1 MKPSGTGGFKAT
13 SLLTALSFSPNFR
26 SMPEIKGPI
35 RILKWVCVAAA
46 CVQGF
51 GGGEA
56 FAQPAAKALPA
67 GKSEVSETLD
77 LETCFK
83 LSAVRSDTLA
93 ISEQEI
99 RAANAR
105 YQQAISALFPTV
117 TFNSQQFFQNKAATT
132 VTGGR
137 FIGGSE
143 YSSQNAINVSQPLF
157 MGFQDFN
164 QAAANRAETEARQ
177 FDLQRNYQTLYQ
189 DVATA
194 FYQIVQNERDLDILA
209 DLKKALEG
217 RVAELNRR
225 VDLGRSRP
233 AELLQARSDL
243 ATVKVTIEQ
252 TKGLRNA
259 ARESL
264 AFYIGRPAQSF
275 QLKDTMA
282 FPGPQ
287 ELEAYLKEIRVRPD
301 ILAALAEQR
310 QARRLL
316 SVAKGE
322 LLPQATVDG
331 TYYLSEDPASTQEYA
346 FTFNISLPLFDGGL
360 IIGKIREQKDLY
372 RRSELNVQQ
381 LMRTADQDVRTAFSD
396 FNASVAQVLQLR
408 EAELIAMESYKAQL
422 EDYPRGVVS
431 NLDVLTALQ
440 SVSNS
445 KRDLLSSDINAKL
458 NLIKLHVAAGRVK
471 QK

>member
-1 MKPSGTGGFKAT
+1 
-13 SLLTALSFSPNFR
+13 LTEFFFSPSFP
-26 SMPEIKGPI
+26 SMPSPERKTFFWQWMMGVALVF
-35 RILKWVCVAAA
+35 ILGTAEGRAA
-46 CVQGF
+46 QD
-51 GGGEA
+51 
-56 FAQPAAKALPA
+56 QPAAKAEPVKA
-67 GKSEVSETLD
+67 GDQQEVLD
-77 LETCFK
+77 LDTCYK

-93 ISEQEI
+93 ISEKEI
-99 RAANAR
+99 EAANAR

-117 TFNSQQFFQNKAATT
+117 TFSSQQFFQNRAAST

-137 FIGGSE
+137 FIGNNE
-143 YSSQNAINVSQPLF
+143 YSSQNALNVTQPLF
-157 MGFQDFN
+157 TGFRDFN
-164 QAAANRAETEARQ
+164 TAAAGRAEREARQ
-177 FDLQRNYQTLYQ
+177 FDLRRNYQTLYQ

-194 FYQIVQNERDLDILA
+194 FYQIVQNERDLVILA
-209 DLKKALEG
+209 DLRKALEE
-217 RVAELNRR
+217 RVTELNRR

-252 TKGLRNA
+252 TKGLLNA

-264 AFYIGRPAQSF
+264 AFYIGRPAQSY

-287 ELEAYLKEIRVRPD
+287 ELEAYLREIQVRPD

-310 QARRLL
+310 QARRQL

-322 LLPQATVDG
+322 LLPEVTVNG
-331 TYYLSEDPASTQEYA
+331 TYYLSQDPATAQEYA

-360 IIGKIREQKDLY
+360 IIGKIREQKALY
-372 RRSELNVQQ
+372 EKSELNVQQ
-381 LMRTADQDVRTAFSD
+381 LMRTADQDVRTAFSN

-408 EAELIAMESYKAQL
+408 EAELIAEESYKAQL

-440 SVSNS
+440 SVSPS
-445 KRDLLSSDINAKL
+445 RRDLLSSDIQAKL